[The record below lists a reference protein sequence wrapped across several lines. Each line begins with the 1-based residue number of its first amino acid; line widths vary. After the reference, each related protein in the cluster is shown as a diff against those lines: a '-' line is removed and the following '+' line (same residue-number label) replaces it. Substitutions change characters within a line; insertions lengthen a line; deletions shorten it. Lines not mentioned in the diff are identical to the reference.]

1 MWWENISGKLLLSNC
16 GSHVMCLLYIMGPL
30 KVAWLEFSETHVH
43 HSVTSIS
50 KRRNKQYLVV
60 LVSPLTIW
68 GLCNVML
75 EILSF
80 SFFVSICCC
89 CLWFFS
95 IILIMLFFNSSWKTK
110 LVEFCW
116 DGWKEG
122 VYVTEILPPM
132 GFDLLYS
139 FFNYWCFPWICNLLY
154 FDILI
159 GRKKKPKC
167 KYFHQF

>member
-1 MWWENISGKLLLSNC
+1 MWWENISGKLLISNC
-16 GSHVMCLLYIMGPL
+16 GSHVMCLLYIRGPL

-110 LVEFCW
+110 TSGVLL
-116 DGWKEG
+116 GWMKG
-122 VYVTEILPPM
+122 RCVCQWNLASYGFWFVVLIFLIIDVFHGYVIFFILT
-132 GFDLLYS
+132 Y
-139 FFNYWCFPWICNLLY
+139 
-154 FDILI
+154 
-159 GRKKKPKC
+159 
-167 KYFHQF
+167 